1 MHFLQIFWRITLKG
15 TVLYDVR
22 RKLDGLYDATDGVA
36 VLTVDNPPVNPLSD
50 GVRTGLYDA
59 LVKAEEDPTVIGVV
73 LTGNGR
79 AFIAGADISEFGGNV
94 EGVSLNEVFHKL
106 EYCSKPVVA
115 ALNGIALG
123 GGLET
128 ALCCNYRLADKNA
141 FVGLPEVN
149 LGLLP
154 GGGGTQRLPRLTGA
168 SEALKMMLS
177 GSHVPAKKALDIGII
192 DKIVENVVEDSI
204 RFIIHLVDMCERMD
218 MKFSEMDHPKVR
230 DKNEKMLEA
239 RGDDKVLL
247 EAQAMA
253 AKGRK
258 GQFAPGQIIKCVES
272 AINLDDF
279 DEGLKKEGEYFL
291 ECLLHPQREAM
302 IHIFFGERAASKISD
317 VPKDTKVKDIKKAGI
332 IGSGT
337 MGGGIAMCFANAGIP
352 VHIIDQDQD
361 NLTRGVSVIEKNY
374 DFMVGRG
381 KLTPEQKDIVFGLV
395 TSSLDYKDVSDCDI
409 VIEAVYENLDLKH
422 EIFKSLDEHV
432 KEGAILAS
440 NTSGLDIDSIAAVTK
455 RPDMVVGTHF
465 FSPANIMR
473 LLEVVRGADTSNE
486 TLATIMAVGKKL
498 KKAAVVALN
507 APGFIGNRMLFG
519 YTAQA
524 NMLLL
529 EGALPHQIDQA
540 MESFGLNMG
549 PFRMMDLVGLDL
561 GWRAR
566 KLGGKES
573 PLHAKIGDELCEQN
587 RFGQKNGAG
596 YYNYTEGSRAPN
608 AAPENESTYEK
619 ISSEN
624 GFIRRDISDEEI
636 VDRCILALINEGAD
650 ILSEGVAQRAAD
662 IDVVYI
668 NGYGFP
674 VWRGGP
680 MHHAN
685 TMGLDVVIEKLEKY
699 REITGNDVYKPSE
712 MLVNLAKNGEKFGD
726 APQKEDR
733 KEKLGFEMS
742 SVANNF

>member
-1 MHFLQIFWRITLKG
+1 LKG
-15 TVLYDVR
+15 TVLYDV
-22 RKLDGLYDATDGVA
+22 KDGIAI
-36 VLTVDNPPVNPLSD
+36 LTVDNPPVNPLSD
-50 GVRTGLYDA
+50 GVRTGLFES
-59 LVKAEEDPTVIGVV
+59 LVKAEEDSSVIGVV

-94 EGVSLNEVFHKL
+94 EGISLNEVFNKL

-115 ALNGIALG
+115 AINGIALG

-128 ALCCNYRLADKNA
+128 ALCCNYRIADKKA

-154 GGGGTQRLPRLTGA
+154 GGGGTQRLPRLVGP

-177 GSHVPAKKALDIGII
+177 GGHVPAKKALDMGIV
-192 DKIVENVVEDSI
+192 DKMSENVVEDSMA
-204 RFIIHLVDMCERMD
+204 FI
-218 MKFSEMDHPKVR
+218 KEMADSVENHPKVR
-230 DKNEKMLEA
+230 EKNEKMIEA
-239 RGDDKVLL
+239 RGDDKVLV
-247 EAQAMA
+247 EAQALA
-253 AKGRK
+253 AKTRK

-302 IHIFFGERAASKISD
+302 IHMFFGERAASKIAD
-317 VPKDTKVKDIKKAGI
+317 VPKDTKVMDIKKAGI

-361 NLTRGVSVIEKNY
+361 NLTRGISVIEKNY

-381 KLTPEQKDIVFGLV
+381 KLTQEQKDLVFGLV
-395 TSSLDYKDVSDCDI
+395 SSSLDYKDVSDCDI
-409 VIEAVYENLDLKH
+409 VIEAVYENLELKH

-432 KEGAILAS
+432 KEDAILAS
-440 NTSGLDIDSIAAVTK
+440 NTSGLDIDSIASVTK
-455 RPDMVVGTHF
+455 RPEKVVGTHF

-473 LLEVVRGADTSNE
+473 LLEVVRGDQTSNE
-486 TLATIMAVGKKL
+486 TLATIMAIGKKL
-498 KKAAVVALN
+498 KKAAVVSLN

-540 MESFGLNMG
+540 LESFGLNMG

-587 RFGQKNGAG
+587 RYGQKNGAG
-596 YYNYTEGSRAPN
+596 YYNYSEGSRAPN
-608 AAPENESTYEK
+608 PAPENEPTYEK
-619 ISSEN
+619 ISEEN
-624 GFIRRDISDEEI
+624 GFTRRDISDEEI

-674 VWRGGP
+674 IWRGGP

-685 TMGLDVVIEKLEKY
+685 AMGLDVVIEKLNKY

-712 MLVNLAKNGEKFGD
+712 MLLRLAKNGEKLGE
-726 APQKEDR
+726 APQKADR
-733 KEKLGFEMS
+733 KDKLDFEMS

>member
-1 MHFLQIFWRITLKG
+1 MKG
-15 TVLYDVR
+15 TVLYEVKDN
-22 RKLDGLYDATDGVA
+22 VA
-36 VLTVDNPPVNPLSD
+36 LLTVDNPPVNPLSD
-50 GVRTGLYDA
+50 GVRTGLYES
-59 LVKAEEDPTVIGVV
+59 LIKAEEDDSVVGVV

-94 EGVSLNEVFHKL
+94 EGVSLNEVFQKL
-106 EYCSKPVVA
+106 EHCSKPVVA
-115 ALNGIALG
+115 AINGIALG

-128 ALCCNYRLADKNA
+128 ALCCNYRIADKNA

-154 GGGGTQRLPRLTGA
+154 GGGGTQRLPRLAGP
-168 SEALKMMLS
+168 SEALKMMLT
-177 GSHVPAKKALDIGII
+177 GAHVPAKKALDMGII
-192 DKIVENVVEDSI
+192 DGISDDVVNESI
-204 RFIIHLVDMCERMD
+204 GFIKNKAE
-218 MKFSEMDHPKVR
+218 SNEDHPKVR
-230 DKNEKMLEA
+230 DLNSKMIEA

-253 AKGRK
+253 SKGRK
-258 GQFAPGQIIKCVES
+258 GQFAPGQIIKCVEA
-272 AINLDDF
+272 AINIDNF

-291 ECLLHPQREAM
+291 ECLMHPQREAM

-317 VPKDTKVKDIKKAGI
+317 VPKDTKVMDIKKAGI

-352 VHIIDQDQD
+352 VHIIDQDEE
-361 NLTRGVSVIEKNY
+361 NLKRGVSVIEKNY
-374 DFMVGRG
+374 DFMVNKGR
-381 KLTPEQKDIVFGLV
+381 LSPEQKDGVFGLV
-395 TSSLDYKDVSDCDI
+395 SSSLDYKDVSDCDI
-409 VIEAVYENLDLKH
+409 VIEAVYENLELKH
-422 EIFKSLDEHV
+422 EIFKSLDAHV

-440 NTSGLDIDSIAAVTK
+440 NTSGLDIDSIASVTN
-455 RPDMVVGTHF
+455 RPELVVGTHF

-473 LLEVVRGADTSNE
+473 LLEVVRGEQTSDE
-486 TLATIMAVGKKL
+486 TLATIMAIGKRL
-498 KKAAVVALN
+498 KKAAVVSLN

-540 MESFGLNMG
+540 LESFGLNMG

-566 KLGGKES
+566 KLSGKES
-573 PLHAKIGDELCEQN
+573 PLHAKIGDELCEQD
-587 RFGQKNGAG
+587 RYGQKSGAG
-596 YYNYTEGSRAPN
+596 YYNYSEGSRAPN
-608 AAPENESTYEK
+608 PAPENEAVYEK

-624 GFIRRDISDEEI
+624 GFTRRDISDEEI
-636 VDRCILALINEGAD
+636 VERCILALINEGAD

-674 VWRGGP
+674 IWRGGP

-685 TMGLDVVIEKLEKY
+685 AMGLDKVIEKLEKY

-712 MLVNLAKNGEKFGD
+712 MLVNLAKDGGKLGE
-726 APQKEDR
+726 APQKGDR

>member
-1 MHFLQIFWRITLKG
+1 MKG

-22 RKLDGLYDATDGVA
+22 RKLAGLYDATAGVA

-177 GSHVPAKKALDIGII
+177 GSHIPAKKALDMGII
-192 DKIVENVVEDSI
+192 DKIVENVVENSI
-204 RFIIHLVDMCERMD
+204 DFIIHLVDMCERMG

-381 KLTPEQKDIVFGLV
+381 KLTPEQKDVVFGLV
-395 TSSLDYKDVSDCDI
+395 TSVS
-409 VIEAVYENLDLKH
+409 YTHLTLPT
-422 EIFKSLDEHV
+422 
-432 KEGAILAS
+432 IL
-440 NTSGLDIDSIAAVTK
+440 
-455 RPDMVVGTHF
+455 
-465 FSPANIMR
+465 
-473 LLEVVRGADTSNE
+473 
-486 TLATIMAVGKKL
+486 
-498 KKAAVVALN
+498 
-507 APGFIGNRMLFG
+507 
-519 YTAQA
+519 
-524 NMLLL
+524 
-529 EGALPHQIDQA
+529 
-540 MESFGLNMG
+540 
-549 PFRMMDLVGLDL
+549 LV
-561 GWRAR
+561 
-566 KLGGKES
+566 
-573 PLHAKIGDELCEQN
+573 
-587 RFGQKNGAG
+587 
-596 YYNYTEGSRAPN
+596 
-608 AAPENESTYEK
+608 
-619 ISSEN
+619 
-624 GFIRRDISDEEI
+624 
-636 VDRCILALINEGAD
+636 
-650 ILSEGVAQRAAD
+650 
-662 IDVVYI
+662 
-668 NGYGFP
+668 
-674 VWRGGP
+674 
-680 MHHAN
+680 
-685 TMGLDVVIEKLEKY
+685 
-699 REITGNDVYKPSE
+699 
-712 MLVNLAKNGEKFGD
+712 
-726 APQKEDR
+726 
-733 KEKLGFEMS
+733 
-742 SVANNF
+742 

>member
-1 MHFLQIFWRITLKG
+1 MKG
-15 TVLYDVR
+15 TVLYEVKDN
-22 RKLDGLYDATDGVA
+22 VA
-36 VLTVDNPPVNPLSD
+36 LLTVDNPPVNPLSD
-50 GVRTGLYDA
+50 GVRTGLYES
-59 LVKAEEDPTVIGVV
+59 LIKAEEDDSVVGVV

-94 EGVSLNEVFHKL
+94 EGVSLNEVFQKL
-106 EYCSKPVVA
+106 EHCSKPVVA
-115 ALNGIALG
+115 AINGIALG

-128 ALCCNYRLADKNA
+128 ALCCNYRIADKNA

-154 GGGGTQRLPRLTGA
+154 GGGGTQRLPRLAGP
-168 SEALKMMLS
+168 SEALKMMLT
-177 GSHVPAKKALDIGII
+177 GAHVPAKKALDMGIVDGI
-192 DKIVENVVEDSI
+192 SEDVVNESI
-204 RFIIHLVDMCERMD
+204 EFIKNKANSNE
-218 MKFSEMDHPKVR
+218 EHPKVR
-230 DKNEKMLEA
+230 DLNSKMIEA

-253 AKGRK
+253 SKGRK
-258 GQFAPGQIIKCVES
+258 GQFAPGQIIKCVEA
-272 AINLDDF
+272 AINIDDF

-291 ECLLHPQREAM
+291 ECLMHPQREAM

-317 VPKDTKVKDIKKAGI
+317 VPKETKVMDIKKAGI

-352 VHIIDQDQD
+352 VHIIDQDEE
-361 NLTRGVSVIEKNY
+361 NLKRGVSVIEKNY
-374 DFMVGRG
+374 DFMVNKGR
-381 KLTPEQKDIVFGLV
+381 LSPEQKDAVFGLV
-395 TSSLDYKDVSDCDI
+395 SSSLDYKDVSDCDI
-409 VIEAVYENLDLKH
+409 VIEAVYENLELKH
-422 EIFKSLDEHV
+422 EIFKSLDTHV

-440 NTSGLDIDSIAAVTK
+440 NTSGLDIDSIASVTS
-455 RPDMVVGTHF
+455 RPEMVVGTHF

-473 LLEVVRGADTSNE
+473 LLEVVRGEQTSDE
-486 TLATIMAVGKKL
+486 TLATIMALGKRL
-498 KKAAVVALN
+498 KKAAVVSLN

-540 MESFGLNMG
+540 LESFGLNMG

-566 KLGGKES
+566 KLSGKES
-573 PLHAKIGDELCEQN
+573 PLHAKIGDELCEQD
-587 RFGQKNGAG
+587 RYGQKSGAG
-596 YYNYTEGSRAPN
+596 YYNYSEGSRAPN
-608 AAPENESTYEK
+608 PAPENEAVYEK

-624 GFIRRDISDEEI
+624 GFTRRDISDEEI
-636 VDRCILALINEGAD
+636 VERCILALINEGAD

-674 VWRGGP
+674 LWRGGP

-685 TMGLDVVIEKLEKY
+685 AMGLDKVIEKLEKY

-712 MLVNLAKNGEKFGD
+712 MLVNLAKDGGKLGE
-726 APQKEDR
+726 APQKGDR

>member
-1 MHFLQIFWRITLKG
+1 MKG
-15 TVLYDVR
+15 NVLYEVR
-22 RKLDGLYDATDGVA
+22 DDVA

-50 GVRTGLYDA
+50 GVRTGLYES
-59 LVKAEEDPTVIGVV
+59 LVKAEENSDVKGVV

-94 EGVSLNEVFHKL
+94 EGSSLNEVFSKL
-106 EYCSKPVVA
+106 ENCQKPVVA
-115 ALNGIALG
+115 AINGIALG

-128 ALCCNYRLADKNA
+128 ALCCNYRIADNKA

-154 GGGGTQRLPRLTGA
+154 GGGGTQRLPRLAGPA
-168 SEALKMMLS
+168 EALKMMLT
-177 GSHVPAKKALDIGII
+177 GAHVPAKKALDLGIV
-192 DKIVENVVEDSI
+192 DKVSDDVVTESI
-204 RFIIHLVDMCERMD
+204 AFIREMASN
-218 MKFSEMDHPKVR
+218 SEQHPKVR
-230 DKNEKMLEA
+230 DKNEKMFEA
-239 RGDDKVLL
+239 RGNDKVLI
-247 EAQAMA
+247 EANAMA

-258 GQFAPGQIIKCVES
+258 GQFAPGQIIKCVEA

-317 VPKDTKVKDIKKAGI
+317 VPKETKIMDIKKAGI

-352 VHIIDQDQD
+352 VHIIDQDED
-361 NLTRGVSVIEKNY
+361 NLKRGVSVIEKNY
-374 DFMVGRG
+374 EFMVNRGR
-381 KLTPEQKDIVFGLV
+381 LTAEQKDSVFGLV
-395 TSSLDYKDVSDCDI
+395 SSSLDYKDVADCDI
-409 VIEAVYENLDLKH
+409 VIEAVYENLELKH
-422 EIFKSLDEHV
+422 KIFKSLDEHV
-432 KEGAILAS
+432 KPGAILAS
-440 NTSGLDIDSIAAVTK
+440 NTSGLDVDSIAAVTN
-455 RPDMVVGTHF
+455 RPELVVGTHF

-473 LLEVVRGADTSNE
+473 LLEVVRGAQTSDE
-486 TLATIMAVGKKL
+486 TLASVMAIGKKL
-498 KKAAVVALN
+498 KKAAVVSLN

-540 MESFGLNMG
+540 LESFGLNMG

-587 RFGQKNGAG
+587 RFGQKSNAG
-596 YYNYTEGSRAPN
+596 YYNYSEGSRAPN
-608 AAPENESTYEK
+608 PAPENEKTYEK

-624 GFIRRDISDEEI
+624 GFTRRDISDEEI

-668 NGYGFP
+668 YGYGFP
-674 VWRGGP
+674 IWRGGP

-685 TMGLDVVIEKLEKY
+685 AMGIDKVVEKLNKY

-712 MLVNLAKNGEKFGD
+712 MLVKLAESGAKLGE

-733 KEKLGFEMS
+733 KDKLGFEMS

>member
-1 MHFLQIFWRITLKG
+1 MKG
-15 TVLYDVR
+15 TVLYEI
-22 RKLDGLYDATDGVA
+22 KENIAI
-36 VLTVDNPPVNPLSD
+36 LTVDNPPVNPLSD
-50 GVRTGLYDA
+50 GIRTGVYESII
-59 LVKAEEDPTVIGVV
+59 KAQADDSVIGVV

-79 AFIAGADISEFGGNV
+79 AFIAGADISEFGGQI
-94 EGVSLNEVFHKL
+94 EGKTLNEMFEKL
-106 EYCSKPVVA
+106 EFCTKPVVA
-115 ALNGIALG
+115 AINGLALG

-128 ALCCNYRLADKNA
+128 ALCCNYRIADSQA
-141 FVGLPEVN
+141 IVGLPEVN

-154 GGGGTQRLPRLTGA
+154 GGGGTQRLPRLAGPA
-168 SEALKMMLS
+168 EALKMMLS
-177 GSHVPAKKALDIGII
+177 GMHISAKKALDMGII
-192 DKIVENVVEDSI
+192 DKISENVVDDSI
-204 RFIIHLVDMCERMD
+204 EFIKEVSKNTEH
-218 MKFSEMDHPKVR
+218 HPKVR
-230 DKNEKMLEA
+230 DFNEKVINA
-239 RGDDKVLL
+239 RGSDNILL

-253 AKGRK
+253 AKTRK

-272 AINLDDF
+272 AINIDDF

-291 ECLLHPQREAM
+291 ECLMHPQREAM

-317 VPKDTKVKDIKKAGI
+317 LPKETKIMDIKKAGI

-337 MGGGIAMCFANAGIP
+337 MGGGISMCFANAGIP
-352 VHIIDQDQD
+352 VHIIDQDEE
-361 NLTRGVSVIEKNY
+361 NIKRGLSVIEKNY
-374 DFMVGRG
+374 DFMVNRG
-381 KLTPEQKDIVFGLV
+381 KLTAEQKDKVFGLIS
-395 TSSLDYKDVSDCDI
+395 SSLDYKDLSDCDI
-409 VIEAVYENLDLKH
+409 VIEAVYENLELKH
-422 EIFKSLDEHV
+422 KIFKSLDEHV

-440 NTSGLDIDSIAAVTK
+440 NTSGLDIDSIASVTN
-455 RPDMVVGTHF
+455 RPELVVGTHF

-473 LLEVVRGADTSNE
+473 LLEVVRGAQTSDE
-486 TLATIMAVGKKL
+486 TLATVMDIGKKL
-498 KKAAVVALN
+498 KKAAVVSLN
-507 APGFIGNRMLFG
+507 APGFIGNRMLFR

-540 MESFGLNMG
+540 LESFGLNMG

-573 PLHAKIGDELCEQN
+573 PLHAKIGDELCEQD
-587 RFGQKNGAG
+587 RYGQKSSAG
-596 YYNYTEGSRAPN
+596 YYNYSEGSRAPN
-608 AAPENESTYEK
+608 PAPENEAIYEK

-624 GFIRRDISDEEI
+624 GFTRREISDEEI
-636 VDRCILALINEGAD
+636 IDRCTLALINEGAD

-674 VWRGGP
+674 IWRGGP

-685 TMGLDVVIEKLEKY
+685 AIGLDKVLEKLNKY
-699 REITGNDVYKPSE
+699 KEITGNDAYNPSE
-712 MLVNLAKNGEKFGD
+712 LLIKLAKNGEKLGE
-726 APQKEDR
+726 APKKEDR
-733 KEKLGFEMS
+733 KEKLDFEMS

>member
-1 MHFLQIFWRITLKG
+1 MKG
-15 TVLYDVR
+15 TVLYEVQEN
-22 RKLDGLYDATDGVA
+22 VA
-36 VLTVDNPPVNPLSD
+36 ILTVDNPPVNPLSD
-50 GVRTGLYDA
+50 GVRTGLYECIT
-59 LVKAEEDPTVIGVV
+59 KAEDDDSIDAVV

-94 EGVSLNEVFHKL
+94 EGISLNDVFKKL
-106 EYCSKPVVA
+106 EFCKKPIVA
-115 ALNGIALG
+115 AINGSALG

-128 ALCCNYRLADKNA
+128 ALCCNYRIASKTA

-154 GGGGTQRLPRLTGA
+154 GGGGTQRLPRLAGPA
-168 SEALKMMLS
+168 EALKMMLT
-177 GSHVPAKKALDIGII
+177 GSHVSAKQALDLGII
-192 DKIVENVVEDSI
+192 DNIAEDIVTESI
-204 RFIIHLVDMCERMD
+204 EFIKEKAKSTEI
-218 MKFSEMDHPKVR
+218 HPKVR
-230 DKNEKMLEA
+230 DFNEKMIEA
-239 RGDDKVLL
+239 RGNDTVLL

-258 GQFAPGQIIKCVES
+258 GQFAPGQIIKCVEA
-272 AINLDDF
+272 AINIDDF
-279 DEGLKKEGEYFL
+279 DEGLKKEGDYFL
-291 ECLLHPQREAM
+291 ECLVHPQREAM

-317 VPKDTKVKDIKKAGI
+317 VPKDTKIMDIKKAGI

-352 VHIIDQDQD
+352 VHIIDQDQE
-361 NLTRGVSVIEKNY
+361 NLDRGISVIEKNY
-374 DFMVGRG
+374 DFMVNRGR
-381 KLTPEQKDIVFGLV
+381 LTSEQKESIFGSIS
-395 TSSLDYKDVSDCDI
+395 TGLDYKDLSDCDI
-409 VIEAVYENLDLKH
+409 VIEAVYENLELKH
-422 EIFKSLDEHV
+422 EIFKSLDEIV

-440 NTSGLDIDSIAAVTK
+440 NTSGLDIDSIASVTN
-455 RPDMVVGTHF
+455 RPELVVGTHF

-473 LLEVVRGADTSNE
+473 LLEVVRGKQTSDE
-486 TLATIMAVGKKL
+486 TLATVMAIGKKL
-498 KKAAVVALN
+498 RKAAVVSLN

-529 EGALPHQIDQA
+529 EGALPHQVDQA
-540 MESFGLNMG
+540 LESFGLNMG

-566 KLGGKES
+566 KLSGKES

-587 RFGQKNGAG
+587 RYGQKSKAG
-596 YYNYTEGSRAPN
+596 YYNYSEGSRAPN
-608 AAPENESTYEK
+608 PAPENEKTYKK

-624 GFIRRDISDEEI
+624 GFTRREISDEEI

-674 VWRGGP
+674 IWRGGP

-685 TMGLDVVIEKLEKY
+685 AMGLDKVIEKLEKY
-699 REITGNDVYKPSE
+699 REITGNDVYKPSD
-712 MLVNLAKNGEKFGD
+712 MLLKLAKEGGKLGE
-726 APQKEDR
+726 APNKTER
-733 KEKLGFEMS
+733 KEKLDFAMS

>member
-1 MHFLQIFWRITLKG
+1 MKG
-15 TVLYDVR
+15 TVLYEVR
-22 RKLDGLYDATDGVA
+22 DDVA

-50 GVRTGLYDA
+50 GVRTGLYES
-59 LVKAEEDPTVIGVV
+59 LVKAEENSDVKGVV

-94 EGVSLNEVFHKL
+94 EGISLNEVFSKL
-106 EYCSKPVVA
+106 ENCQKPVVA
-115 ALNGIALG
+115 AINGIALG

-128 ALCCNYRLADKNA
+128 ALCCNYRIADNKA

-154 GGGGTQRLPRLTGA
+154 GGGGTQRLPRLAGPA
-168 SEALKMMLS
+168 EALKMMLT
-177 GSHVPAKKALDIGII
+177 GAHVPAKKALDLGIV
-192 DKIVENVVEDSI
+192 DKVSDDVVTESI
-204 RFIIHLVDMCERMD
+204 AFIKEMASN
-218 MKFSEMDHPKVR
+218 SEQHPKVR
-230 DKNEKMLEA
+230 DKNEKMFEA
-239 RGDDKVLL
+239 RGNDKVLI
-247 EAQAMA
+247 EANAMA

-258 GQFAPGQIIKCVES
+258 GQFAPGQIIKCVEA

-317 VPKDTKVKDIKKAGI
+317 VPKETKIMDIKKAGI

-352 VHIIDQDQD
+352 VHIIDQDED
-361 NLTRGVSVIEKNY
+361 NLKRGVSVIEKNY
-374 DFMVGRG
+374 EFMVNRGR
-381 KLTPEQKDIVFGLV
+381 LTAEQKDSVFGLV
-395 TSSLDYKDVSDCDI
+395 SSSLDYKDVADCDI
-409 VIEAVYENLDLKH
+409 VIEAVYENLELKH
-422 EIFKSLDEHV
+422 KIFKSLDEHV
-432 KEGAILAS
+432 KPGAILAS
-440 NTSGLDIDSIAAVTK
+440 NTSGLDVDSIAAVTN
-455 RPDMVVGTHF
+455 RPELVVGTHF

-473 LLEVVRGADTSNE
+473 LLEVVRGAQTSDE
-486 TLATIMAVGKKL
+486 TLASVMAIGKKL
-498 KKAAVVALN
+498 KKAAVVSLN

-540 MESFGLNMG
+540 LESFGLNMG

-587 RFGQKNGAG
+587 RFGQKSNAG
-596 YYNYTEGSRAPN
+596 YYNYSEGSRAPN
-608 AAPENESTYEK
+608 PAPENEKTYEK

-624 GFIRRDISDEEI
+624 GFTRRDISDEEI

-674 VWRGGP
+674 IWRGGP

-685 TMGLDVVIEKLEKY
+685 AMGIDKVVEKLNKY

-712 MLVNLAKNGEKFGD
+712 MLVKLAESGAKLGE

>member
-1 MHFLQIFWRITLKG
+1 MKG
-15 TVLYDVR
+15 TVLYEI
-22 RKLDGLYDATDGVA
+22 KENIAI
-36 VLTVDNPPVNPLSD
+36 LTVDNPPVNPLSD
-50 GVRTGLYDA
+50 GIRTGVYENII
-59 LVKAEEDPTVIGVV
+59 KAQEDDSVIGVV

-79 AFIAGADISEFGGNV
+79 AFIAGADISEFGGQI
-94 EGVSLNEVFHKL
+94 EGKTLNEMFEKL
-106 EYCSKPVVA
+106 EFCTKPVVA
-115 ALNGIALG
+115 AINGLALG

-128 ALCCNYRLADKNA
+128 ALCCNYRIADSKA
-141 FVGLPEVN
+141 IVGLPEVN

-154 GGGGTQRLPRLTGA
+154 GGGGTQRLPRLAGPA
-168 SEALKMMLS
+168 EALKMMLS
-177 GSHVPAKKALDIGII
+177 GMHISAKKALDMGII
-192 DKIVENVVEDSI
+192 DKISENVVNDSI
-204 RFIIHLVDMCERMD
+204 EFLKEVSKNTEL
-218 MKFSEMDHPKVR
+218 HPKVR
-230 DKNEKMLEA
+230 DFSEKVIDA
-239 RGDDKVLL
+239 RGNDNILL

-253 AKGRK
+253 AKTRK

-272 AINLDDF
+272 AINIDDF

-291 ECLLHPQREAM
+291 ECLMHPQREAM

-317 VPKDTKVKDIKKAGI
+317 LPKETKIMDIKKAGI

-337 MGGGIAMCFANAGIP
+337 MGGGISMCFANAGIP
-352 VHIIDQDQD
+352 VHIIDQDEE
-361 NLTRGVSVIEKNY
+361 NIKRGLSVIEKNY
-374 DFMVGRG
+374 DFMVNRG
-381 KLTPEQKDIVFGLV
+381 KLTAEQKDKVFGLIS
-395 TSSLDYKDVSDCDI
+395 SSLDYKDLSDCDI
-409 VIEAVYENLDLKH
+409 VIEAVYENLELKH
-422 EIFKSLDEHV
+422 KIFKSLDEHV

-440 NTSGLDIDSIAAVTK
+440 NTSGLDIDSIASVTN
-455 RPDMVVGTHF
+455 RPELVVGTHF

-473 LLEVVRGADTSNE
+473 LLEVVRGAQTSDE
-486 TLATIMAVGKKL
+486 TLATVMAIGKKL
-498 KKAAVVALN
+498 KKAAVVSLN
-507 APGFIGNRMLFG
+507 APGFIGNRMLFR

-540 MESFGLNMG
+540 LESFGLNMG

-573 PLHAKIGDELCEQN
+573 PLHAKIGDELCEQD
-587 RFGQKNGAG
+587 RYGQKSSAG
-596 YYNYTEGSRAPN
+596 YYNYSEGSRAPN
-608 AAPENESTYEK
+608 PAPENEAIYEK

-624 GFIRRDISDEEI
+624 GFTRREISDEEI
-636 VDRCILALINEGAD
+636 IDRCTLALINEGAD

-674 VWRGGP
+674 IWRGGP

-685 TMGLDVVIEKLEKY
+685 AIGLDKVIEKLNKY
-699 REITGNDVYKPSE
+699 KEVTGNDAYNPSE
-712 MLVNLAKNGEKFGD
+712 LLIKLAKNGELLGE
-726 APQKEDR
+726 APKKEDR
-733 KEKLGFEMS
+733 KEKLDFEMS

>member
-1 MHFLQIFWRITLKG
+1 MKG
-15 TVLYDVR
+15 TVLYEVR
-22 RKLDGLYDATDGVA
+22 DDIAI
-36 VLTVDNPPVNPLSD
+36 LTVDNPPVNPLSD
-50 GVRTGLYDA
+50 GVRNGLYES
-59 LVKAEEDPTVIGVV
+59 LVKAEEDSEVKGIV

-94 EGVSLNEVFHKL
+94 EGKSLNEVFRKL
-106 EYCSKPVVA
+106 EFCNKPVVA
-115 ALNGIALG
+115 AINGIALG

-128 ALCCNYRLADKNA
+128 ALCCNYRIADVNA

-154 GGGGTQRLPRLTGA
+154 GGGGTQRLPRLTGP
-168 SEALKMMLS
+168 SEALKMMLT
-177 GSHVPAKKALDIGII
+177 GSHVPAKKALSMGIVDQI
-192 DKIVENVVEDSI
+192 SENILEDSI
-204 RFIIHLVDMCERMD
+204 QFVKDIASKTD
-218 MKFSEMDHPKVR
+218 SHPKVR

-239 RGDDKVLL
+239 RGNDNVMV

-258 GQFAPGQIIKCVES
+258 GQFAPGQIIKCVEA

-291 ECLLHPQREAM
+291 ECLMHPQREAM

-317 VPKDTKVKDIKKAGI
+317 VPKDTKIMDIKKAGI

-352 VHIIDQDQD
+352 VHIIDQDEE
-361 NLTRGVSVIEKNY
+361 NLKRGISVIEKNY
-374 DFMVGRG
+374 DFMVNKGR
-381 KLTPEQKDIVFGLV
+381 LTSEQKDAIFGLV
-395 TSSLDYKDVSDCDI
+395 TSSLDYSDISDCDI
-409 VIEAVYENLDLKH
+409 VIEAVYENLELKH
-422 EIFKSLDEHV
+422 EIFKALDQHV
-432 KEGAILAS
+432 KPEAILAS
-440 NTSGLDIDSIAAVTK
+440 NTSGLDIDSIASITS
-455 RPDMVVGTHF
+455 RPDKIVGTHF

-473 LLEVVRGADTSNE
+473 LLEVVRGEQTSNE
-486 TLATIMAVGKKL
+486 TLATIMAIGKKL
-498 KKAAVVALN
+498 KKAAVVSLN

-540 MESFGLNMG
+540 LESFGLNMG

-566 KLGGKES
+566 KLSGKES

-587 RFGQKNGAG
+587 RYGQKSGAG
-596 YYNYTEGSRAPN
+596 YYNYSEGSRAPN
-608 AAPENESTYEK
+608 PAPENESTYEK

-624 GFIRRDISDEEI
+624 GFTRREITDEEI

-674 VWRGGP
+674 IWRGGP

-685 TMGLDVVIEKLEKY
+685 ALGLDVVIEKLEKY
-699 REITGNDVYKPSE
+699 KEITGSDVYKPSE
-712 MLVNLAKNGEKFGD
+712 MLLKLSKDGLKLGE
-726 APQKEDR
+726 APSKEER
-733 KEKLGFEMS
+733 KEKLGFDMS

>member
-1 MHFLQIFWRITLKG
+1 MYNDFFIKIWRNTLKG
-15 TVLYDVR
+15 TVLYEVRDDV
-22 RKLDGLYDATDGVA
+22 AI
-36 VLTVDNPPVNPLSD
+36 LTVDNPPVNPLSD
-50 GVRTGLYDA
+50 GVRTGLYES
-59 LVKAEEDPTVIGVV
+59 LVKAEENSDVKGVV

-94 EGVSLNEVFHKL
+94 EGISLNEVFNKL
-106 EYCSKPVVA
+106 ENCQKPVVA
-115 ALNGIALG
+115 AINGIALG

-128 ALCCNYRLADKNA
+128 ALCCNYRIADNKA

-154 GGGGTQRLPRLTGA
+154 GGGGTQRLPRLAGPA
-168 SEALKMMLS
+168 EALKMMLT
-177 GSHVPAKKALDIGII
+177 GAHVPAKKALDLGIV
-192 DKIVENVVEDSI
+192 DKVSDDVVTESI
-204 RFIIHLVDMCERMD
+204 AFIKEMASN
-218 MKFSEMDHPKVR
+218 SEQHPKVR
-230 DKNEKMLEA
+230 DKNEKMFEA
-239 RGDDKVLL
+239 RGNDKVLI
-247 EAQAMA
+247 EANAMA

-258 GQFAPGQIIKCVES
+258 GQFAPGQIIKCVEA

-317 VPKDTKVKDIKKAGI
+317 VPKETKIMDIKKAGI

-352 VHIIDQDQD
+352 VHIIDQDED
-361 NLTRGVSVIEKNY
+361 NLKRGVSVIEKNY
-374 DFMVGRG
+374 EFMVNRGR
-381 KLTPEQKDIVFGLV
+381 LTAEQKDSVFGLV
-395 TSSLDYKDVSDCDI
+395 SSSLDYKDVADCDI
-409 VIEAVYENLDLKH
+409 VIEAVYENLELKH
-422 EIFKSLDEHV
+422 KIFKSLDEHV
-432 KEGAILAS
+432 KPGAILAS
-440 NTSGLDIDSIAAVTK
+440 NTSGLDVDSIAAVTN
-455 RPDMVVGTHF
+455 RPELVVGTHF

-473 LLEVVRGADTSNE
+473 LLEVVRGAQTSDE
-486 TLATIMAVGKKL
+486 TLASVMAIGKKL
-498 KKAAVVALN
+498 KKAAVVSLN

-540 MESFGLNMG
+540 LESFGLNMG

-587 RFGQKNGAG
+587 RFGQKSNAG
-596 YYNYTEGSRAPN
+596 YYNYSEGSRAPN
-608 AAPENESTYEK
+608 PAPENEKTYEK

-624 GFIRRDISDEEI
+624 GFTRRDISDEEI

-674 VWRGGP
+674 IWRGGP

-685 TMGLDVVIEKLEKY
+685 AMGIDKVVEKLNKY

-712 MLVNLAKNGEKFGD
+712 MLVNLAESGAKLGE

-733 KEKLGFEMS
+733 KDKLGFEMS

>member
-1 MHFLQIFWRITLKG
+1 MKG
-15 TVLYDVR
+15 TVLYDV
-22 RKLDGLYDATDGVA
+22 KDGIAI
-36 VLTVDNPPVNPLSD
+36 LTVDNPPVNPLSD
-50 GVRTGLYDA
+50 GVRTGLFES
-59 LVKAEEDPTVIGVV
+59 LVKAEEDSSVSGVV

-94 EGVSLNEVFHKL
+94 EGVSLNEVFNKL
-106 EYCSKPVVA
+106 EYCTKPVVA
-115 ALNGIALG
+115 AINGIALG

-128 ALCCNYRLADKNA
+128 ALCCNYRIADKNA

-154 GGGGTQRLPRLTGA
+154 GGGGTQRLPRLVGPG
-168 SEALKMMLS
+168 EALKMMLS
-177 GSHVPAKKALDIGII
+177 GGHVPATKALHMGIV
-192 DKIVENVVEDSI
+192 DKISENVVEDAMA
-204 RFIIHLVDMCERMD
+204 FVKEV
-218 MKFSEMDHPKVR
+218 SESVENHPKVR
-230 DKNEKMLEA
+230 DKNEKMIEA
-239 RGDDKVLL
+239 RGDDKVML
-247 EAQAMA
+247 EAQALA
-253 AKGRK
+253 AKTRK

-302 IHIFFGERAASKISD
+302 IHMFFGERAASKISD
-317 VPKDTKVKDIKKAGI
+317 VPKDTKVMDIKKAGI

-361 NLTRGVSVIEKNY
+361 NLARGISVIEKNY

-381 KLTPEQKDIVFGLV
+381 KLTQDQKDAVFGLV
-395 TSSLDYKDVSDCDI
+395 SSSLDYKDVSDCDI
-409 VIEAVYENLDLKH
+409 VIEAVYENLELKH

-432 KEGAILAS
+432 KGDAILAS
-440 NTSGLDIDSIAAVTK
+440 NTSGLDIDSIASVTK
-455 RPDMVVGTHF
+455 RPEKVVGTHF

-473 LLEVVRGADTSNE
+473 LLEVVRGDQTSNE
-486 TLATIMAVGKKL
+486 TLATIMAIGKKL
-498 KKAAVVALN
+498 KKAAVVSLN

-540 MESFGLNMG
+540 LESFGLNMG

-566 KLGGKES
+566 KLGGKDS

-587 RFGQKNGAG
+587 RYGQKNGAG
-596 YYNYTEGSRAPN
+596 YYNYSEGSRAPN
-608 AAPENESTYEK
+608 PAPENEATYEK
-619 ISSEN
+619 ISAEN
-624 GFIRRDISDEEI
+624 GFTRRDISDEEI
-636 VDRCILALINEGAD
+636 IDRCILALINEGAD

-674 VWRGGP
+674 IWRGGP

-685 TMGLDVVIEKLEKY
+685 AMGLDVVIEKLNKY

-712 MLVNLAKNGEKFGD
+712 MLLKLAESGERLGE
-726 APQKEDR
+726 APAKEDR
-733 KEKLGFEMS
+733 KEKLDFEMS

>member
-1 MHFLQIFWRITLKG
+1 LKG
-15 TVLYDVR
+15 TVLYDV
-22 RKLDGLYDATDGVA
+22 KDGIAI
-36 VLTVDNPPVNPLSD
+36 LTVDNPPVNPLSD
-50 GVRTGLYDA
+50 GVRTGLFES
-59 LVKAEEDPTVIGVV
+59 LVKAEEDSSVIGVV

-94 EGVSLNEVFHKL
+94 EGISLNEVFNKL

-115 ALNGIALG
+115 AINGIALG

-128 ALCCNYRLADKNA
+128 ALCCNYRIADKNA

-154 GGGGTQRLPRLTGA
+154 GGGGTQRLPRLIGP

-177 GSHVPAKKALDIGII
+177 GGHVPAKKALDMGIV
-192 DKIVENVVEDSI
+192 DKMSENVVEDSMA
-204 RFIIHLVDMCERMD
+204 FIKEIADSVEN
-218 MKFSEMDHPKVR
+218 HPKVR
-230 DKNEKMLEA
+230 EKNEKMIEA
-239 RGDDKVLL
+239 RGDDKVLV
-247 EAQAMA
+247 EAQALA
-253 AKGRK
+253 AKTRK

-302 IHIFFGERAASKISD
+302 IHMFFGERAASKIAD
-317 VPKDTKVKDIKKAGI
+317 VPKDTKVMDIKKAGI

-361 NLTRGVSVIEKNY
+361 NLTRGISVIEKNY
-374 DFMVGRG
+374 NFMVGRG
-381 KLTPEQKDIVFGLV
+381 KLTQEQKDLVFGLV
-395 TSSLDYKDVSDCDI
+395 SSSLDYKDVSDCDI
-409 VIEAVYENLDLKH
+409 VIEAVYENLELKH

-432 KEGAILAS
+432 KEDAILAS
-440 NTSGLDIDSIAAVTK
+440 NTSGLDIDSIASVTK
-455 RPDMVVGTHF
+455 RPEKVVGTHF

-473 LLEVVRGADTSNE
+473 LLEVVRGDQTSNE
-486 TLATIMAVGKKL
+486 TLATIMAIGKKL
-498 KKAAVVALN
+498 KKAAVVSLN

-540 MESFGLNMG
+540 LESFGLNMG

-587 RFGQKNGAG
+587 RYGQKNGAG
-596 YYNYTEGSRAPN
+596 YYNYSEGSRAPN
-608 AAPENESTYEK
+608 PAPENEPTYEK
-619 ISSEN
+619 ISEEN
-624 GFIRRDISDEEI
+624 GFTRRDISDEEI
-636 VDRCILALINEGAD
+636 VDRCILALINEGSD

-674 VWRGGP
+674 IWRGGP

-685 TMGLDVVIEKLEKY
+685 AMGLDVVIEKLNKY

-712 MLVNLAKNGEKFGD
+712 MLLKLAENGEKLGE
-726 APQKEDR
+726 APQKADR
-733 KEKLGFEMS
+733 KDKLDFEMS

>member
-1 MHFLQIFWRITLKG
+1 MKG
-15 TVLYDVR
+15 TVLYDV
-22 RKLDGLYDATDGVA
+22 KDGIAI
-36 VLTVDNPPVNPLSD
+36 LTVDNPPVNPLSD
-50 GVRTGLYDA
+50 GVRTGLFES
-59 LVKAEEDPTVIGVV
+59 LVKAEEDSSVWGVV

-94 EGVSLNEVFHKL
+94 EGVSLNEVFNKL
-106 EYCSKPVVA
+106 EYCTKPVVA
-115 ALNGIALG
+115 AINGIALG

-128 ALCCNYRLADKNA
+128 ALCCNYRIADKNA

-154 GGGGTQRLPRLTGA
+154 GGGGTQRLPRLVGPG
-168 SEALKMMLS
+168 EALKMMLS
-177 GSHVPAKKALDIGII
+177 GGHVPATKALHMGIV
-192 DKIVENVVEDSI
+192 DKISENVVEDAMAFVKEVSKS
-204 RFIIHLVDMCERMD
+204 VEN
-218 MKFSEMDHPKVR
+218 HPKVR
-230 DKNEKMLEA
+230 DKNEKMIEA
-239 RGDDKVLL
+239 RGDDKVML
-247 EAQAMA
+247 EAQALA
-253 AKGRK
+253 AKTRK

-302 IHIFFGERAASKISD
+302 IHMFFGERAASKISD
-317 VPKDTKVKDIKKAGI
+317 VPKDTKVMDIKKAGI

-361 NLTRGVSVIEKNY
+361 NLIRGISVIEKNY

-381 KLTPEQKDIVFGLV
+381 KLTQDQKDTVFGLV
-395 TSSLDYKDVSDCDI
+395 SSSLDYKDVSDCDI
-409 VIEAVYENLDLKH
+409 VIEAVYENLELKH

-432 KEGAILAS
+432 KSDAILAS
-440 NTSGLDIDSIAAVTK
+440 NTSGLDIDSIASVTK
-455 RPDMVVGTHF
+455 RPEKVVGTHF

-473 LLEVVRGADTSNE
+473 LLEVVRGDQTSNE
-486 TLATIMAVGKKL
+486 TLATIMAIGKKL
-498 KKAAVVALN
+498 KKAAVVSLN

-540 MESFGLNMG
+540 LESFGLNMG

-566 KLGGKES
+566 KLGGKDS

-587 RFGQKNGAG
+587 RYGQKNGAG
-596 YYNYTEGSRAPN
+596 YYNYSEGSRAPN
-608 AAPENESTYEK
+608 PAPENEATYEK
-619 ISSEN
+619 ISAEN
-624 GFIRRDISDEEI
+624 GFTRRDISDEEI

-674 VWRGGP
+674 IWRGGP

-685 TMGLDVVIEKLEKY
+685 AMGLDVVIEKLNKY

-712 MLVNLAKNGEKFGD
+712 MLLKLAESGERLGE
-726 APQKEDR
+726 APAKEDR
-733 KEKLGFEMS
+733 KEKLDFEMS

>member
-1 MHFLQIFWRITLKG
+1 MKG
-15 TVLYDVR
+15 TVLYEVKDE
-22 RKLDGLYDATDGVA
+22 VA
-36 VLTVDNPPVNPLSD
+36 ILTVDNPPVNPLSD
-50 GVRTGLYDA
+50 GVRTGLHES
-59 LVKAEEDPTVIGVV
+59 LVKAEEDDSVKGVV

-94 EGVSLNEVFHKL
+94 EGIPLNEVFNKL
-106 EYCSKPVVA
+106 EFCKKPVVA
-115 ALNGIALG
+115 AINGVALG

-128 ALCCNYRLADKNA
+128 ALCCNYRIAAKTAL
-141 FVGLPEVN
+141 VGLPEVN

-154 GGGGTQRLPRLTGA
+154 GGGGTQRLPRLIGPG
-168 SEALKMMLS
+168 EALKMMLS
-177 GSHVPAKKALDIGII
+177 GSHVPAKKALEMGIV
-192 DKIVENVVEDSI
+192 DKISEDVVTESI
-204 RFIIHLVDMCERMD
+204 DFI
-218 MKFSEMDHPKVR
+218 KEMAANNDNHPRVR
-230 DKNEKMLEA
+230 DKNEKMIEA
-239 RGDDKVLL
+239 RGNENVLL
-247 EAQAMA
+247 EAQTMA
-253 AKGRK
+253 AKARK

-272 AINLDDF
+272 AINIDDF
-279 DEGLKKEGEYFL
+279 DEGIKKEGEYFL

-317 VPKDTKVKDIKKAGI
+317 VPKDTKIKDIQKAGI

-352 VHIIDQDQD
+352 VHIIDQDEE
-361 NLTRGVSVIEKNY
+361 NLKRGVSVIEKNY
-374 DFMVGRG
+374 DFMVNKGR
-381 KLTPEQKDIVFGLV
+381 LTAEQKDAVFGLV
-395 TSSLDYKDVSDCDI
+395 TSSLNYKDVSDCDI
-409 VIEAVYENLDLKH
+409 VIEAVYENLELKH

-440 NTSGLDIDSIAAVTK
+440 NTSGLDIDSIASVTK
-455 RPDMVVGTHF
+455 RPESVVGTHF

-473 LLEVVRGADTSNE
+473 LLEVVRGEATSDE
-486 TLATIMAVGKKL
+486 TLATIMAIGKKL
-498 KKAAVVALN
+498 KKAAVVSLN

-540 MESFGLNMG
+540 LESFGLNMG

-566 KLGGKES
+566 KLSGQES
-573 PLHAKIGDELCEQN
+573 PLHAKIGDELCEQD
-587 RFGQKNGAG
+587 RYGQKNGAG
-596 YYNYTEGSRAPN
+596 YYNYSEGSRAPN
-608 AAPENESTYEK
+608 PAPENEETYER

-624 GFIRRDISDEEI
+624 GFTRRDISDDEI
-636 VDRCILALINEGAD
+636 IDRCILALINEGAD
-650 ILSEGVAQRAAD
+650 ILSEGVSQRAAD

-674 VWRGGP
+674 IWRGGP

-685 TMGLDVVIEKLEKY
+685 AMGLDVVIEKLEKY
-699 REITGNDVYKPSE
+699 REITGSDVYKPSE
-712 MLVNLAKNGEKFGD
+712 MLVSLAKNGEKLGE
-726 APQKEDR
+726 APEKDNR

>member
-1 MHFLQIFWRITLKG
+1 MKG
-15 TVLYDVR
+15 TVLYEVKDN
-22 RKLDGLYDATDGVA
+22 VA
-36 VLTVDNPPVNPLSD
+36 LLTVDNPPVNPLSD
-50 GVRTGLYDA
+50 GVRTGLYES
-59 LVKAEEDPTVIGVV
+59 LIKAEEDDSVVGVV

-94 EGVSLNEVFHKL
+94 EGVSLNEVFQKL
-106 EYCSKPVVA
+106 EHCSKPVVA
-115 ALNGIALG
+115 AINGIALG

-128 ALCCNYRLADKNA
+128 ALCCNYRIADKNA

-154 GGGGTQRLPRLTGA
+154 GGGGTQRLPRLAGP
-168 SEALKMMLS
+168 SEALKMMLT
-177 GSHVPAKKALDIGII
+177 GAHVPAKKALDMGII
-192 DKIVENVVEDSI
+192 DGISNDVVNESI
-204 RFIIHLVDMCERMD
+204 GFIKNKAE
-218 MKFSEMDHPKVR
+218 SNEDHPKVR
-230 DKNEKMLEA
+230 DLNSKMIEA

-253 AKGRK
+253 SKGRK
-258 GQFAPGQIIKCVES
+258 GQFAPGQIIKCVEA
-272 AINLDDF
+272 AINIDNF

-291 ECLLHPQREAM
+291 ECLMHPQREAM

-317 VPKDTKVKDIKKAGI
+317 VPKDTKVMDIKKAGI

-352 VHIIDQDQD
+352 VHIIDQDEE
-361 NLTRGVSVIEKNY
+361 NLKRGVSVIEKNY
-374 DFMVGRG
+374 DFMVNKGR
-381 KLTPEQKDIVFGLV
+381 LSPEQKDAVFGLV
-395 TSSLDYKDVSDCDI
+395 SSSLDYKDVSDCDI
-409 VIEAVYENLDLKH
+409 VIEAVYENLELKH
-422 EIFKSLDEHV
+422 EIFKSLDAHV

-440 NTSGLDIDSIAAVTK
+440 NTSGLDIDSIASVTN
-455 RPDMVVGTHF
+455 RPELVVGTHF

-473 LLEVVRGADTSNE
+473 LLEVVRGEQTSDE
-486 TLATIMAVGKKL
+486 TLATIMAVGKRL
-498 KKAAVVALN
+498 KKAAVVSLN

-540 MESFGLNMG
+540 LESFGLNMG

-566 KLGGKES
+566 KLSGKES
-573 PLHAKIGDELCEQN
+573 PLHAKIGDELCEQD
-587 RFGQKNGAG
+587 RYGQKSGAG
-596 YYNYTEGSRAPN
+596 YYNYSEGSRAPN
-608 AAPENESTYEK
+608 PAPENEAVYEK

-624 GFIRRDISDEEI
+624 GFTRRDISDEEI
-636 VDRCILALINEGAD
+636 VERCILALINEGAD

-674 VWRGGP
+674 IWRGGP

-685 TMGLDVVIEKLEKY
+685 AMGLDKVIEKLEKY

-712 MLVNLAKNGEKFGD
+712 MLVNLAKDGGKLGE
-726 APQKEDR
+726 APQKGDR

>member
-1 MHFLQIFWRITLKG
+1 MLFYKYLGRNALKG
-15 TVLYDVR
+15 TVLYEV
-22 RKLDGLYDATDGVA
+22 KEEVA
-36 VLTVDNPPVNPLSD
+36 ILTVDNPPVNPLSD
-50 GVRTGLYDA
+50 GVRTGLHES
-59 LVKAEEDPTVIGVV
+59 LVKAEEDDSVKGVV

-94 EGVSLNEVFHKL
+94 EGIPLNEVFNKL
-106 EYCSKPVVA
+106 EFCKKPVVA
-115 ALNGIALG
+115 AINGVALG

-128 ALCCNYRLADKNA
+128 ALCCNYRIASKTA

-154 GGGGTQRLPRLTGA
+154 GGGGTQRLPRLIGPG
-168 SEALKMMLS
+168 EALKMMLS
-177 GSHVPAKKALDIGII
+177 GSHVPSKKALEMGIV
-192 DKIVENVVEDSI
+192 DKISDDVVAESI
-204 RFIIHLVDMCERMD
+204 DFI
-218 MKFSEMDHPKVR
+218 KEMAANNDNHPRVR

-239 RGDDKVLL
+239 RGDENVLL
-247 EAQAMA
+247 DAQAMA
-253 AKGRK
+253 AKARK
-258 GQFAPGQIIKCVES
+258 GQFAPGQIIKCVEA
-272 AINLDDF
+272 AINIDDF
-279 DEGLKKEGEYFL
+279 DEGIKKEGEYFM

-317 VPKDTKVKDIKKAGI
+317 VPKDTKIIDIKKAGI

-352 VHIIDQDQD
+352 VHIIDQDEE
-361 NLTRGVSVIEKNY
+361 NLKRGVSVIEKNY
-374 DFMVGRG
+374 DFMVNKGR
-381 KLTPEQKDIVFGLV
+381 LTAEQKDGVFGLV

-409 VIEAVYENLDLKH
+409 VIEAVYENLELKH

-432 KEGAILAS
+432 KDGAILAS
-440 NTSGLDIDSIAAVTK
+440 NTSGLDIDSIASVTK
-455 RPDMVVGTHF
+455 RPEMVVGTHF

-473 LLEVVRGADTSNE
+473 LLEVVRGEATSDE
-486 TLATIMAVGKKL
+486 TLATIMAIGKKL
-498 KKAAVVALN
+498 KKAAVVSLN

-540 MESFGLNMG
+540 LESFGLNMG

-566 KLGGKES
+566 KLSGKES
-573 PLHAKIGDELCEQN
+573 PLHAKIGDELCEQD
-587 RFGQKNGAG
+587 RYGQKNGAG
-596 YYNYTEGSRAPN
+596 YYNYSEGSRAPN
-608 AAPENESTYEK
+608 PAPENEETYEK
-619 ISSEN
+619 ISTEN
-624 GFIRRDISDEEI
+624 GFTRREISDEEI

-650 ILSEGVAQRAAD
+650 ILSEGVSQRAAD

-674 VWRGGP
+674 IWRGGP

-685 TMGLDVVIEKLEKY
+685 AMGLDVVIEKLEKY
-699 REITGNDVYKPSE
+699 KEITGSDVYKPSD
-712 MLVNLAKNGEKFGD
+712 MLVRLAKNGEKLGE
-726 APQKEDR
+726 APEKDNR

>member
-1 MHFLQIFWRITLKG
+1 MKG
-15 TVLYDVR
+15 TVLYEI
-22 RKLDGLYDATDGVA
+22 KENIAI
-36 VLTVDNPPVNPLSD
+36 LTVDNPPVNPLSD
-50 GVRTGLYDA
+50 GIRTGVYENII
-59 LVKAEEDPTVIGVV
+59 KAQEDDSVIGVV

-79 AFIAGADISEFGGNV
+79 AFIAGADISEFGSQI
-94 EGVSLNEVFHKL
+94 EGKTLNEMFEKL
-106 EYCSKPVVA
+106 EFCTKPVVA
-115 ALNGIALG
+115 AINGLALG

-128 ALCCNYRLADKNA
+128 ALCCNYRIADSKA
-141 FVGLPEVN
+141 IVGLPEVN

-154 GGGGTQRLPRLTGA
+154 GGGGTQRLPRLAGPA
-168 SEALKMMLS
+168 EALKMMLS
-177 GSHVPAKKALDIGII
+177 GMHISAKKALDMGII
-192 DKIVENVVEDSI
+192 DKISENVVDDSI
-204 RFIIHLVDMCERMD
+204 EFIKEVSKNTEH
-218 MKFSEMDHPKVR
+218 HPKVR
-230 DKNEKMLEA
+230 DFNEKVIDA
-239 RGDDKVLL
+239 RGSDNILL

-253 AKGRK
+253 AKTRK

-272 AINLDDF
+272 AINIDDF

-291 ECLLHPQREAM
+291 ECLMHPQREAM

-317 VPKDTKVKDIKKAGI
+317 LPKETKIMDIKKAGI

-337 MGGGIAMCFANAGIP
+337 MGGGISMCFANAGIP
-352 VHIIDQDQD
+352 VHIIDQDEE
-361 NLTRGVSVIEKNY
+361 NIKRGLSVIEKNY
-374 DFMVGRG
+374 DFMVNRG
-381 KLTPEQKDIVFGLV
+381 KLTAEQKDKVFGLIS
-395 TSSLDYKDVSDCDI
+395 SSLDYKDLSDCDI
-409 VIEAVYENLDLKH
+409 VIEAVYENLELKH
-422 EIFKSLDEHV
+422 KIFKSLDEHV

-440 NTSGLDIDSIAAVTK
+440 NTSGLDIDSIASVTN
-455 RPDMVVGTHF
+455 RPELVVGTHF

-473 LLEVVRGADTSNE
+473 LLEVVRGAQTSDE
-486 TLATIMAVGKKL
+486 TLATVMAIGKKL
-498 KKAAVVALN
+498 KKAAVVSLN
-507 APGFIGNRMLFG
+507 APGFIGNRMLFR

-540 MESFGLNMG
+540 LESFGLNMG

-573 PLHAKIGDELCEQN
+573 PLHAKIGDELCEQD
-587 RFGQKNGAG
+587 RYGQKSSAG
-596 YYNYTEGSRAPN
+596 YYNYSEGSRAPN
-608 AAPENESTYEK
+608 PAPENEAIYEK

-624 GFIRRDISDEEI
+624 GFTRREISDEEI
-636 VDRCILALINEGAD
+636 IDRCTLALINEGAD

-674 VWRGGP
+674 IWRGGP

-685 TMGLDVVIEKLEKY
+685 AIGLDKVLEKLNKY
-699 REITGNDVYKPSE
+699 KEITGNDAYNPSE
-712 MLVNLAKNGEKFGD
+712 LLIKLAKNGEKLGE
-726 APQKEDR
+726 APKKEDR
-733 KEKLGFEMS
+733 KEKLDFEMS

>member
-1 MHFLQIFWRITLKG
+1 LKG
-15 TVLYDVR
+15 TVLYEVN
-22 RKLDGLYDATDGVA
+22 DGVA

-50 GVRTGLYDA
+50 GVRNGLYES
-59 LVKAEEDPTVIGVV
+59 LQKAEDDNSVKGVV

-94 EGVSLNEVFHKL
+94 EGKSLNEVFQKL
-106 EYCSKPVVA
+106 EFCKKPVVA
-115 ALNGIALG
+115 AINGIALG

-128 ALCCNYRLADKNA
+128 ALCCNYRIIDKNA
-141 FVGLPEVN
+141 IVGLPEVN

-154 GGGGTQRLPRLTGA
+154 GGGGTQRLPRLAGP
-168 SEALKMMLS
+168 SEALKMMLT
-177 GSHVPAKKALDIGII
+177 GSHVPAQKALNLGI
-192 DKIVENVVEDSI
+192 VDSI
-204 RFIIHLVDMCERMD
+204 SDNIVAESIEFIKDVAEKTDN
-218 MKFSEMDHPKVR
+218 HPKVR
-230 DKNEKMLEA
+230 DFNEKMMEA

-258 GQFAPGQIIKCVES
+258 GQFAPGQIIKCVEA
-272 AINLDDF
+272 AINIDDF
-279 DEGLKKEGEYFL
+279 DEGLKKEGEYFI
-291 ECLLHPQREAM
+291 ECLMHPQREAM

-317 VPKDTKVKDIKKAGI
+317 VPKETKVMDIKKAGI

-352 VHIIDQDQD
+352 VHIIDQDEE
-361 NLTRGVSVIEKNY
+361 NLKRGISVIEKNY
-374 DFMVGRG
+374 DFMVNKGR
-381 KLTPEQKDIVFGLV
+381 LTQEQKDGVFGLV
-395 TSSLDYKDVSDCDI
+395 TSSLEYKDLSECDI
-409 VIEAVYENLDLKH
+409 VIEAVYENLELKH

-432 KEGAILAS
+432 KDDAILAS
-440 NTSGLDIDSIAAVTK
+440 NTSGLDIDSIASVTK
-455 RPDMVVGTHF
+455 RPNKVVGTHF

-473 LLEVVRGADTSNE
+473 LLEVVRGEDTSDE
-486 TLATIMAVGKKL
+486 TLATIMSVGKRL
-498 KKAAVVALN
+498 KKAAVVSLN

-540 MESFGLNMG
+540 LESFGLNMG

-587 RFGQKNGAG
+587 RYGQKNGAG
-596 YYNYTEGSRAPN
+596 YYNYSEGSRAPN
-608 AAPENESTYEK
+608 PAPENEVTYER
-619 ISSEN
+619 ISSDN
-624 GFIRRDISDEEI
+624 GFTRREISDEEI
-636 VDRCILALINEGAD
+636 VDRCVLALINEGAD
-650 ILSEGVAQRAAD
+650 ILHEGVAQRAAD

-674 VWRGGP
+674 IWRGGP

-685 TMGLDVVIEKLEKY
+685 AMGLDKVVEKLEKY
-699 REITGNDVYKPSE
+699 QELTGSDVYKPSE
-712 MLVNLAKNGEKFGD
+712 MLVKLANNGELLGE

-733 KEKLGFEMS
+733 KQKLDFEMS

>member
-1 MHFLQIFWRITLKG
+1 MKG
-15 TVLYDVR
+15 TVLYEIIDN
-22 RKLDGLYDATDGVA
+22 VA

-50 GVRTGLYDA
+50 GVRTGLHDS
-59 LVKAEEDPTVIGVV
+59 LLKAESDESVVGVV
-73 LTGNGR
+73 VTGKGR

-94 EGVSLNEVFHKL
+94 EGVSLNEVFSKL
-106 EYCSKPVVA
+106 EHCSKPVVA
-115 ALNGIALG
+115 AINGIALG

-128 ALCCNYRLADKNA
+128 ALCCNYRIASDTA

-154 GGGGTQRLPRLTGA
+154 GGGGTQRLPRLAGP

-177 GSHVPAKKALDIGII
+177 GSHVPAKKALDMGII
-192 DKIVENVVEDSI
+192 DDISDNVVEDSI
-204 RFIIHLVDMCERMD
+204 
-218 MKFSEMDHPKVR
+218 KFVIEKSKTAENHPKVR
-230 DKNEKMLEA
+230 DFNDKMIEA
-239 RGDDKVLL
+239 RGNDKVLL

-258 GQFAPGQIIKCVES
+258 GQFAPGQIIKCVEA

-279 DEGLKKEGEYFL
+279 DEGLKKEGELFL

-317 VPKDTKVKDIKKAGI
+317 VPKDTSVKEIKKAGI

-352 VHIIDQDQD
+352 VHVIDQDEE
-361 NLTRGVSVIEKNY
+361 NLKRGISVIEKNY
-374 DFMVGRG
+374 EFMVKKGR
-381 KLTPEQKDIVFGLV
+381 LTAEQKDNVFGLV
-395 TSSLDYKDVSDCDI
+395 SSGLDYEGVADCDI
-409 VIEAVYENLDLKH
+409 VIEAVYENLELKH
-422 EIFKSLDEHV
+422 EIFKALDEQV
-432 KEGAILAS
+432 KPDAILAS
-440 NTSGLDIDSIAAVTK
+440 NTSGLDIDSIASVTK
-455 RPDMVVGTHF
+455 RPELVVGTHF

-473 LLEVVRGADTSNE
+473 LLEVVRGEKTSNE
-486 TLATIMAVGKKL
+486 TLASVMAIGKKL
-498 KKAAVVALN
+498 KKAAVVSLN

-529 EGALPHQIDQA
+529 EGALPNQIDQA
-540 MESFGLNMG
+540 LETFGLNMG

-566 KLGGKES
+566 KLSGKES

-587 RFGQKNGAG
+587 RFGQKNGKG
-596 YYNYTEGSRAPN
+596 YYNYSEGSRAPN
-608 AAPENESTYEK
+608 AAPENEGLYEK
-619 ISSEN
+619 ISQEN
-624 GFIRRDISDEEI
+624 GFTRRDISDEEI

-650 ILSEGVAQRAAD
+650 ILSEGVAQRAVD

-674 VWRGGP
+674 IWRGGP

-685 TMGLDVVIEKLEKY
+685 AMGLDVVVEKLKKY
-699 REITGNDVYKPSE
+699 QELTKNDVYKPSE
-712 MLVNLAKNGEKFGD
+712 MLVKLAETSQRLGD
-726 APQKEDR
+726 APEKDER

>member
-1 MHFLQIFWRITLKG
+1 MKG
-15 TVLYDVR
+15 TVLYDV
-22 RKLDGLYDATDGVA
+22 KDGIAI
-36 VLTVDNPPVNPLSD
+36 LTVDNPPVNPLSD
-50 GVRTGLYDA
+50 GVRTGLFES
-59 LVKAEEDPTVIGVV
+59 LVKAEEDSAVLGVV

-94 EGVSLNEVFHKL
+94 EGVSLNEVFNKL
-106 EYCSKPVVA
+106 EHCTKPVVA
-115 ALNGIALG
+115 AINGIALG

-128 ALCCNYRLADKNA
+128 ALCCNYRIADKNA
-141 FVGLPEVN
+141 LVGLPEVN

-154 GGGGTQRLPRLTGA
+154 GGGGTQRLPRLVGPN
-168 SEALKMMLS
+168 EALKMMLS
-177 GSHVPAKKALDIGII
+177 GGHVPAKRALDMGIV
-192 DKIVENVVEDSI
+192 DQVSDNVVEDSML
-204 RFIIHLVDMCERMD
+204 FVKKMAESLD
-218 MKFSEMDHPKVR
+218 SHPKVR

-239 RGDDKVLL
+239 RGDDKVLI
-247 EAQAMA
+247 EAKALA
-253 AKGRK
+253 AKTRK

-317 VPKDTKVKDIKKAGI
+317 VPKNTNVKDIKKAGI

-361 NLTRGVSVIEKNY
+361 NLTRGMSVIEKNY

-381 KLTPEQKDIVFGLV
+381 KLTSEQKDAVFGLV

-409 VIEAVYENLDLKH
+409 VIEAVYENLELKH
-422 EIFKSLDEHV
+422 EIFKALDEHV
-432 KEGAILAS
+432 KDDAILAS
-440 NTSGLDIDSIAAVTK
+440 NTSGLDIDSIASVTK
-455 RPDMVVGTHF
+455 RPHMVVGTHF

-473 LLEVVRGADTSNE
+473 LLEVVRGEHTSDE
-486 TLATIMAVGKKL
+486 TLATIMAIGKRL
-498 KKAAVVALN
+498 KKAAVVSLN

-540 MESFGLNMG
+540 LESFGLNMG

-596 YYNYTEGSRAPN
+596 YYNYSEGSRAPN
-608 AAPENESTYEK
+608 PAPENESVYEK
-619 ISSEN
+619 ISNEN
-624 GFIRRDISDEEI
+624 GFTRRDISDEEI

-685 TMGLDVVIEKLEKY
+685 AMGIDVVIEKLEKY
-699 REITGNDVYKPSE
+699 RELTGNDVYKPSE
-712 MLVNLAKNGEKFGD
+712 MLVKLANDNQKLGE
-726 APQKEDR
+726 APKKEDR
-733 KEKLGFEMS
+733 KEKLDFEMS

>member
-1 MHFLQIFWRITLKG
+1 MKG
-15 TVLYDVR
+15 TVLYEVKDN
-22 RKLDGLYDATDGVA
+22 VA
-36 VLTVDNPPVNPLSD
+36 LLTVDNPPVNPLSD
-50 GVRTGLYDA
+50 GVRTGLYES
-59 LVKAEEDPTVIGVV
+59 LTKAEEDDSVLGVV

-94 EGVSLNEVFHKL
+94 EGVSLNEVFQKL
-106 EYCSKPVVA
+106 EHCSKPVVA
-115 ALNGIALG
+115 AINGIALG

-128 ALCCNYRLADKNA
+128 ALCCNYRIADKSA

-154 GGGGTQRLPRLTGA
+154 GGGGTQRLPRLAGP
-168 SEALKMMLS
+168 SEALKMMLT
-177 GSHVPAKKALDIGII
+177 GAHVPAKKALDMGIVDGI
-192 DKIVENVVEDSI
+192 SEDVVNESIKFIKNKADSN
-204 RFIIHLVDMCERMD
+204 E
-218 MKFSEMDHPKVR
+218 EHPKVR
-230 DKNEKMLEA
+230 DLNSKMIEA

-253 AKGRK
+253 SKGRK
-258 GQFAPGQIIKCVES
+258 GQFAPGQIIKCVEA
-272 AINLDDF
+272 AINIDDF

-291 ECLLHPQREAM
+291 ECLMHPQREAM

-317 VPKDTKVKDIKKAGI
+317 VPKETKVMDIKKAGI

-352 VHIIDQDQD
+352 VHIIDQDEE
-361 NLTRGVSVIEKNY
+361 NLKRGVSVIEKNY
-374 DFMVGRG
+374 DFMVNKGR
-381 KLTPEQKDIVFGLV
+381 LSPEQKDAVFGLV
-395 TSSLDYKDVSDCDI
+395 SSSLDYKDVSDCDI
-409 VIEAVYENLDLKH
+409 VIEAVYENLELKH
-422 EIFKSLDEHV
+422 EIFKSLDTHV

-440 NTSGLDIDSIAAVTK
+440 NTSGLDIDSIASVTS
-455 RPDMVVGTHF
+455 RPELVVGTHF

-473 LLEVVRGADTSNE
+473 LLEVVRGEQTSDE
-486 TLATIMAVGKKL
+486 TLATIMAIGKRL
-498 KKAAVVALN
+498 KKAAVVSLN

-540 MESFGLNMG
+540 LESFGLNMG

-566 KLGGKES
+566 KLSGKES
-573 PLHAKIGDELCEQN
+573 PLHAKIGDELCEQD
-587 RFGQKNGAG
+587 RYGQKSGAG
-596 YYNYTEGSRAPN
+596 YYNYSEGSRAPN
-608 AAPENESTYEK
+608 PAPENEAVYEK

-624 GFIRRDISDEEI
+624 GFTRRDISDEEI
-636 VDRCILALINEGAD
+636 VERCILALINEGAD

-674 VWRGGP
+674 IWRGGP

-685 TMGLDVVIEKLEKY
+685 AMGLDKVIEKLEKY

-712 MLVNLAKNGEKFGD
+712 MLVNLAKDGGKLGE
-726 APQKEDR
+726 APQKGDR

>member
-1 MHFLQIFWRITLKG
+1 MKG
-15 TVLYDVR
+15 TVLYDI
-22 RKLDGLYDATDGVA
+22 KDGIA

-50 GVRTGLYDA
+50 GVRAGLYDC
-59 LVKAEEDPTVIGVV
+59 LVRAEDDSSVIGVV
-73 LTGNGR
+73 LTGKGR
-79 AFIAGADISEFGGNV
+79 AFIGGADISEFGGNG
-94 EGVSLNEVFHKL
+94 EGITLNEVFNKL
-106 EYCSKPVVA
+106 ESCSKPVVA
-115 ALNGIALG
+115 AINGFALG

-128 ALCCNYRLADKNA
+128 ALCCNYRIVAENA

-154 GGGGTQRLPRLTGA
+154 GGGGTQRLPRLTGPG
-168 SEALKMMLS
+168 EALKMMLT
-177 GSHVPAKKALDIGII
+177 GAHVPAKKALNIGIVDEI
-192 DKIVENVVEDSI
+192 SENVVEDSI
-204 RFIIHLVDMCERMD
+204 SFIKE
-218 MKFSEMDHPKVR
+218 KAESTKNHPKVR
-230 DKNEKMLEA
+230 DMNEKVIEA
-239 RGDDKVLL
+239 RGDEKVLL

-302 IHIFFGERAASKISD
+302 IHIFFGERAASKIAD
-317 VPKDTKVKDIKKAGI
+317 VPKDTKTKDIKKAGI

-352 VHIIDQDQD
+352 VHIIDQDED
-361 NLTRGVSVIEKNY
+361 NLKRGISVIEKNY

-381 KLTPEQKDIVFGLV
+381 KLTAEQKDMVFGLV
-395 TSSLDYKDVSDCDI
+395 TSSLDYKDLSDCDI
-409 VIEAVYENLDLKH
+409 VIEAVYENLELKH

-432 KEGAILAS
+432 KDDAILAS
-440 NTSGLDIDSIAAVTK
+440 NTSGLDIDSIASVTK
-455 RPDMVVGTHF
+455 RPELVVGTHF

-473 LLEVVRGADTSNE
+473 LLEVVRGEQTSNE
-486 TLATIMAVGKKL
+486 TLATIMAIGKKL
-498 KKAAVVALN
+498 KKAAVVSLN
-507 APGFIGNRMLFG
+507 APGFIGNRMLFR

-529 EGALPHQIDQA
+529 EGALPHQVDQA
-540 MESFGLNMG
+540 LESFGLNMG

-587 RFGQKNGAG
+587 RFGQKSAAG
-596 YYNYTEGSRAPN
+596 YYNYSEGSRAPN
-608 AAPENESTYEK
+608 PAPENEATYQK

-624 GFIRRDISDEEI
+624 GFTRRDISDEEI

-674 VWRGGP
+674 IWRGGP

-685 TMGLDVVIEKLEKY
+685 AMGLDVVIEKLEKY
-699 REITGNDVYKPSE
+699 KEITGNDAYQPSE
-712 MLVNLAKNGEKFGD
+712 MLINLVKNGEKLAE
-726 APQKEDR
+726 APQKDER
-733 KEKLGFEMS
+733 KDKLGFEMS